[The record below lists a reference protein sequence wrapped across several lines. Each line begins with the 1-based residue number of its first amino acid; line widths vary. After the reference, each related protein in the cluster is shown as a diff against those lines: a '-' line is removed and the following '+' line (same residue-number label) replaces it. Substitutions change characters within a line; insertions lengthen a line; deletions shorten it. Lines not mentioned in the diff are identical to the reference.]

1 MFTSTNDAGA
11 NAVLAFRRAAD
22 GELSSAGS
30 FATGGAGTGI
40 PLDSE
45 GALAFDGRRL
55 FVVNAGSNSISEF
68 AVQADGLTLL
78 ATAPSGGAQPVSLAV
93 NHDLLYVLNEG
104 DSASPGNI
112 SGLRVGDRGL
122 TPIPDSSRPLSAA
135 AVSAPEV
142 SFAPSGDV
150 LVVTEEA
157 TNLIDTYTIGRDGR
171 ANGPVSHASAGQ
183 TPFGFAFDPRGHLVV
198 SDASASTAGAG
209 ALSSYLIS
217 RSGSLATI
225 SGSVADN
232 QTAPCWVV
240 TTDDGEFAYTSNTG
254 SGTISSY
261 TIGHDGSLA
270 LRAPDAA
277 STGSDSAPADI
288 ALSRHS
294 RFLYALASGTH
305 AIDGFRVQDDGGLT
319 PVVGAAPGLPA
330 GATGLLAG

>member
-1 MFTSTNDAGA
+1 VFTSTNDAGA

-22 GELSSAGS
+22 GELSAAGS

-40 PLDSE
+40 PLDSQ
-45 GALAFDGRRL
+45 GALAFDGHRL

-68 AVQADGLTLL
+68 NVQPGGLALL
-78 ATAPSGGAQPVSLAV
+78 GTVPSGGAQPVSLAV

-104 DSASPGNI
+104 DSDSPSNI
-112 SGLRVGDRGL
+112 SGFRVGGRGL
-122 TPIPDSSRPLSAA
+122 TPILGSSRPLSAA
-135 AVSAPEV
+135 AVSAPEI
-142 SFAPSGDV
+142 SFAPHGDV

-157 TNLIDTYTIGRDGR
+157 TNLIDTYTVGPDGR
-171 ANGPVSHASAGQ
+171 AQGPVSHASAEQ

-198 SDASASTAGAG
+198 SDASGGAADAG
-209 ALSSYLIS
+209 ALSSYLVS

-232 QTAPCWVV
+232 QSAPCWVV
-240 TTDDGEFAYTSNTG
+240 ITDDGDFAYTSNTG

-270 LRAPDAA
+270 LVARDAA
-277 STGSDSAPADI
+277 STGSGSAPTDI

-294 RFLYALASGTH
+294 RFLYAVASGTH
-305 AIDGFRVQDDGGLT
+305 AINGFRVQDDGSLT
-319 PVVGAAPGLPA
+319 PVAGALTGLP
-330 GATGLLAG
+330 GSATGLLAG